1 MTADPLAFHIEFTL
15 PDYNATKRHTV
26 GGARG
31 QIDITEASAEAW
43 EALVTH
49 AVRHKGA
56 VFGAVIV
63 VLVEN
68 ETLTDFDGA
77 TKEEPKR
84 KAVSLDLRRAAKRRN

>member
-1 MTADPLAFHIEFTL
+1 MTADDSLTFHIEFTL

-68 ETLTDFDGA
+68 KAEPITVR
-77 TKEEPKR
+77 KWNEPK
-84 KAVSLDLRRAAKRRN
+84 KRLKT

>member
-1 MTADPLAFHIEFTL
+1 MSDDPLTFHIEFTL
-15 PDYNATKRHTV
+15 

-68 ETLTDFDGA
+68 EA
-77 TKEEPKR
+77 KEQPKTGI
-84 KAVSLDLRRAAKRRN
+84 KKWLKD

>member
-1 MTADPLAFHIEFTL
+1 MSDDPLTFHIEFTL

-68 ETLTDFDGA
+68 ENLTELDYA

-84 KAVSLDLRRAAKRRN
+84 KAAGMDLRRAAKRRN

>member
-63 VLVEN
+63 VLVGN
-68 ETLTDFDGA
+68 EAKPITVR
-77 TKEEPKR
+77 KWNEPKL
-84 KAVSLDLRRAAKRRN
+84 KK